1 MKTICFSKVLQMP
14 CSGDPDALI
23 ALIAEYQPIV
33 DHHSVVDGRFN
44 EDCFQYI
51 LLRLLS
57 KIKKFR
63 I

>member
-1 MKTICFSKVLQMP
+1 MKTICFSKVLQMA

-23 ALIAEYQPIV
+23 ALIAEYQPIIH
-33 DHHSVVDGRFN
+33 HHSVVDGRFN